1 MALFLHKR
9 CRGKSDFL
17 TTASGKTRVRP
28 RLWLCW
34 AGQCG
39 RDGCSAAAK
48 PRHLLPVPAAA
59 PCSRHW
65 CVCALRAGDA
75 GLVSK
80 FDTHTTAF
88 LWGWLQGF
96 ASSVLSQR
104 IPDTQGHSLQAVAV
118 MWEQLCHHLS
128 SDPGISLWAFSG
140 NTVAWKT
147 VTAAT
152 RNRRAES
159 HSHRSLEEKT
169 WRGGIVFVE
178 DH

>member
-1 MALFLHKR
+1 MVLFLHKW

-28 RLWLCW
+28 RLWLRC

-39 RDGCSAAAK
+39 GDGCRGAAK
-48 PRHLLPVPAAA
+48 PRCLLPVPAAA
-59 PCSRHW
+59 PGSRHR

-75 GLVSK
+75 GFVSK

-104 IPDTQGHSLQAVAV
+104 IPGTQGHSVKAVAV

-128 SDPGISLWAFSG
+128 SDPCISLWGFSG

-152 RNRRAES
+152 RDRRAECQA
-159 HSHRSLEEKT
+159 
-169 WRGGIVFVE
+169 
-178 DH
+178 